1 MLLLPGVI
9 TSGTTAAAPTQHPSL
24 RACITGVLGWCIRG
38 MYYWV
43 LHTDVITRCCYY
55 RCYYCVLLLRYLPGD
70 VTTGVLLGA
79 VLLGCIYHS
88 STRGCIYG
96 CYYCRVLLHHGMLS
110 PTQHHHT
117 RYYYM
122 MYYPVMYRADVLLR
136 DVTTGITTPW
146 YYYTPHPQDV
156 Y

>member
-1 MLLLPGVI
+1 MYDRGFTTGVYYPVFITPCLLL
-9 TSGTTAAAPTQHPSL
+9 
-24 RACITGVLGWCIRG
+24 VLLL
-38 MYYWV
+38 V
-43 LHTDVITRCCYY
+43 
-55 RCYYCVLLLRYLPGD
+55 CYYCGTYQLMY
-70 VTTGVLLGA
+70 TGVLLGA